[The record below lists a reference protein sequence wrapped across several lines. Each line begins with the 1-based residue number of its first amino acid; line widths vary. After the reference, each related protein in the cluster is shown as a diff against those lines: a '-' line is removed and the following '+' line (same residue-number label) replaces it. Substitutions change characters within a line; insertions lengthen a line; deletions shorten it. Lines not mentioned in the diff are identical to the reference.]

1 MKIRRMTCLGQVP
14 LKSQK
19 KKKIKSYDYYLLVYH
34 SLLWSVRLKYH
45 TVPKQRHVS
54 YPKIKKTYLT
64 GNKQPHLLNAY
75 KSEFSKYKKHIN
87 LFRKKHIQHSKDSLN
102 DPT

>member
-1 MKIRRMTCLGQVP
+1 MTSLGQVP

-19 KKKIKSYDYYLLVYH
+19 KIKSYDYYLPT
-34 SLLWSVRLKYH
+34 SLPLIALTCKIKVSYSAKAK
-45 TVPKQRHVS
+45 TSVS
-54 YPKIKKTYLT
+54 YPEIKKTYLT